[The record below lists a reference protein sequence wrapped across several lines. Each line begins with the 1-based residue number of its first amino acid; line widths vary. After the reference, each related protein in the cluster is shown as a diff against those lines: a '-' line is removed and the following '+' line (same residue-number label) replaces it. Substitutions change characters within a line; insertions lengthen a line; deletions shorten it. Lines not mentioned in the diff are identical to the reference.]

1 MHTALINMKSLKAP
15 FKLNLVLLLFFFKIT
30 TVFPQSKKPTLMIL
44 PSDNWCNQRFFMNFY
59 DNQGIKIKVPN
70 YKLAFQE
77 DTELSQVIAKI
88 GELML
93 KKDFVLKDVEQ
104 SLKNLDLT
112 NAEENVLRSST
123 SNAQI
128 NEAPIDKLKKRVKA
142 DIVIQLW
149 WEVNNVSNGYVVRY
163 TLDAFDSYTN
173 KRIASSTGNSESSTK
188 FIPDLILEASKN
200 NMNLF
205 LSQIQNHFDNI
216 ERNGREIVVKVQ
228 TWDNSNINLDSEFN
242 NKELSE
248 YIIQWM
254 KQNTLNGNFNTS
266 DATTNFML
274 FEQVKIPLLNNN
286 KEQLDAR
293 EFVNNLRKYLSS
305 SPFNITG
312 KLLTRGLGE
321 ATIVLGEK

>member
-1 MHTALINMKSLKAP
+1 MNMRTLKVL
-15 FKLNLVLLLFFFKIT
+15 FKRNVLLIIFSLSLSSAFSQAKN
-30 TVFPQSKKPTLMIL
+30 PTLMIL
-44 PSDNWCNQRFFMNFY
+44 PSDNWCNQRFFMETY
-59 DNQGIKIKVPN
+59 DDQGTKKKTPN
-70 YKLAFQE
+70 YKQAFQE
-77 DTELSQVIAKI
+77 DTELAQVIAKV
-88 GELML
+88 GELMI
-93 KKDFVLKDVEQ
+93 KKGYELKDVEQ

-112 NAEENVLRSST
+112 NAEESVTRSSS

-128 NEAPIDKLKKRVKA
+128 SETPLDKLKKRVKA

-149 WEVNNVSNGYVVRY
+149 WEVNNVSNGHVVRY

-188 FIPDLILEASKN
+188 FVPDLILEAAKN

-205 LSQIQNHFDNI
+205 LSQIQNHFDDMKN
-216 ERNGREIVVKVQ
+216 NGREIVVRVQ
-228 TWDNSNINLDSEFN
+228 TWDNVNINLETEFE

-254 KQNTLNGNFNTS
+254 KQNTVKGNFNTP
-266 DATTNFML
+266 DATANFLL
-274 FEQVKIPLLNNN
+274 FEQVKIPLYNGN

-293 EFVNNLRKYLSS
+293 EFVNNLRKYLNS
-305 SPFNITG
+305 SPFNITC

-321 ATIVLGEK
+321 AILVLGEK